1 MIIYTC
7 WFGIDKIFEYSSYH
21 TVDRPCNDGLGTAS
35 LSEVCHSVLSMKLK
49 MVSLNHLD
57 DLVFQQLEV
66 DLQAWIGQMGSGL
79 LDGASI
85 IMWNGMPPSLTF
97 FLLPQWT
104 RFSGSFCW
112 WQEEVQCNILENRH
126 IFIPVAIETS
136 NAFGPQSYNY
146 LADFGSHFLVRTTE
160 YHNDSLYLWVIYHY
174 STHATVPCFSY
185 MCAVCS

>member
-1 MIIYTC
+1 MYADLELTKYLSIRVTTLL
-7 WFGIDKIFEYSSYH
+7 IDPAMMAWEVF
-21 TVDRPCNDGLGTAS
+21 CTAS

-104 RFSGSFCW
+104 RFSGSFC
-112 WQEEVQCNILENRH
+112 
-126 IFIPVAIETS
+126 
-136 NAFGPQSYNY
+136 
-146 LADFGSHFLVRTTE
+146 
-160 YHNDSLYLWVIYHY
+160 
-174 STHATVPCFSY
+174 
-185 MCAVCS
+185 